1 MGAHSEGDLNE
12 KLQTLRLG
20 TCWIICAC
28 FKHHILVG
36 RVEAIQIIQP
46 PPPLCPPVKQRRQ
59 VGYRVFSANCCMNGL
74 AYAIFLF

>member
-36 RVEAIQIIQP
+36 RIEAIQIIQP
-46 PPPLCPPVKQRRQ
+46 PPPLCPPVK
-59 VGYRVFSANCCMNGL
+59 
-74 AYAIFLF
+74 